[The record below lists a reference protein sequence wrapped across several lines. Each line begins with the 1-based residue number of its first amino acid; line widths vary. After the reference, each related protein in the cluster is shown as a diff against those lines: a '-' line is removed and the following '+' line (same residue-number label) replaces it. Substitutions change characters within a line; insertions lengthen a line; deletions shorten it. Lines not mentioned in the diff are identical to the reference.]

1 MFNFLT
7 TKERGILLIGPIV
20 LVLLII
26 FLGFEANYWRKEML
40 KEEQLKLKW
49 QNSYIELNHSIQ
61 NFAEQQA
68 QLIQAVNNLKAK
80 QNQQTQDLKN
90 VLKSNQDWAD
100 SPLPDDVKRLLTS
113 AGTHSIAD
121 SLSANHGMQCVFATN
136 SHQWRISRSLFT
148 NTAPP

>member
-7 TKERGILLIGPIV
+7 AKERSILLIGPIL

-49 QNSYIELNHSIQ
+49 QNSYIELNHSVQ
-61 NFAEQQA
+61 HFAEQQA
-68 QLIQAVNNLKAK
+68 QLIQAVNNLKAN

-100 SPLPDDVKRLLTS
+100 RPLPDDVKRVL
-113 AGTHSIAD
+113 
-121 SLSANHGMQCVFATN
+121 N
-136 SHQWRISRSLFT
+136 STGSH
-148 NTAPP
+148 

>member
-7 TKERGILLIGPIV
+7 AKERGILLIGPIV

-49 QNSYIELNHSIQ
+49 QNSYIELNHSVQ

-68 QLIQAVNNLKAK
+68 QLIQAVNNLKAN

-90 VLKSNQDWAD
+90 ALKKHQDWAD
-100 SPLPDDVKRLLTS
+100 TFIPDDVSGVFNSTE
-113 AGTHSIAD
+113 
-121 SLSANHGMQCVFATN
+121 NH
-136 SHQWRISRSLFT
+136 
-148 NTAPP
+148 

>member
-7 TKERGILLIGPIV
+7 AKERSILLIGPIL
-20 LVLLII
+20 LVLLIM

-49 QNSYIELNHSIQ
+49 QNAYIELNHSVQ

-100 SPLPDDVKRLLTS
+100 SPLPDDVKRLFNS
-113 AGTHSIAD
+113 AG
-121 SLSANHGMQCVFATN
+121 NH
-136 SHQWRISRSLFT
+136 
-148 NTAPP
+148 